1 MTMSYTSIKRIN
13 ISFLL
18 HLRQFLYIDSLPNAI
33 LLFLS
38 TDQYTKP
45 LAYYAPVGNKY
56 WTDFNTTHLNGVPI
70 YSPNPT
76 QYTEISFC
84 LHNNTE
90 QISLIW
96 VQDNYTTDADIW
108 SISRFLD
115 ISSQQMSIANE

>member
-1 MTMSYTSIKRIN
+1 M
-13 ISFLL
+13 
-18 HLRQFLYIDSLPNAI
+18 RQFVQSVPSTDSSPNAI
-33 LLFLS
+33 LLSLS

-84 LHNNTE
+84 VDNNTE

-96 VQDNYTTDADIW
+96 IQDNYTTDADIW
-108 SISRFLD
+108 SISHLN